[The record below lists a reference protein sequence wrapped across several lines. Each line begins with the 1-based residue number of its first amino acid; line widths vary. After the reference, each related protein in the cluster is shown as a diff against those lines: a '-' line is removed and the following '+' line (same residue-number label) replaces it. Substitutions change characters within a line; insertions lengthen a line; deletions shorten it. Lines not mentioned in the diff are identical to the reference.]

1 VKRLA
6 LLLAL
11 LAVAAGCGSDD
22 SSDESSGETANTVDV
37 VASDFMFDPGSLSVD
52 AAGRT
57 TFRLTN
63 DGGTTHALEIEGNG
77 VEEETEEIGPGE
89 SAEVTV
95 DLKDGRYEFYCPV
108 DGHREQGMEGT
119 LVAGSGAGGAATTT
133 DETETDD
140 GGGATTGK
148 TETDD
153 DDPYGS

>member
-1 VKRLA
+1 LA
-6 LLLAL
+6 LLLVL

-22 SSDESSGETANTVDV
+22 SSDESTAESANTVDV
-37 VASDFMFDPGSLSVD
+37 VASDFKFDPGSLSVD
-52 AAGRT
+52 AAGKT

-63 DGGTTHALEIEGNG
+63 NGGTTHALEIEGNG
-77 VEEETEEIGPGE
+77 IEEETDEIGPGE

-119 LVAGSGAGGAATTT
+119 LVVGSGTGAAGTTT

-140 GGGATTGK
+140 NGGATTGE

-153 DDPYGS
+153 DDPYGG

>member
-1 VKRLA
+1 MKRLA

-22 SSDESSGETANTVDV
+22 SSDESTAESANTVDV
-37 VASDFMFDPGSLSVD
+37 VASDFKFDPSSLSVD

-63 DGGTTHALEIEGNG
+63 NGGTTHALEIEGNG
-77 VEEETEEIGPGE
+77 IEEETDEIGPGE
-89 SAEVTV
+89 SADVTV

-119 LVAGSGAGGAATTT
+119 LVVGSGTGAAGTTT

-140 GGGATTGK
+140 NGGATTG
-148 TETDD
+148 D
-153 DDPYGS
+153 DDPYGG

>member
-1 VKRLA
+1 MA
-6 LLLAL
+6 LLVVLLAL
-11 LAVAAGCGSDD
+11 AAGCGSDD
-22 SSDESSGETANTVDV
+22 SSDESTAETANTVDV
-37 VASDFMFDPGSLSVD
+37 GASDFKFEPSSLSVD

-63 DGGTTHALEIEGNG
+63 NGGTTHALELEGNG
-77 VEEETEEIGPGE
+77 IEEETDEIGPGE

-119 LVAGSGAGGAATTT
+119 LVVGSGTGAAGTTT
-133 DETETDD
+133 GE
-140 GGGATTGK
+140 

-153 DDPYGS
+153 DDPYGG